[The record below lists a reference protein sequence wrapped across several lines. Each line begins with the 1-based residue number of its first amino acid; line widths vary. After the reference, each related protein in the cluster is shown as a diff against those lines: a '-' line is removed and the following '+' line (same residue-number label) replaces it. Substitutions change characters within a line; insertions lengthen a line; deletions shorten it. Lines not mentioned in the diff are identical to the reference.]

1 MINNNEYNIL
11 LLNIKEPLRKR
22 IDNKVLMNY
31 FIK

>member
-22 IDNKVLMNY
+22 IDNKVFNELFY
-31 FIK
+31 